1 MWERKEQNFH
11 VGETF
16 QWMICDYK
24 KYIFMLEWYISN
36 VKNFL
41 RFKRQEYIEWK
52 WNKYLIVHEISKQLK
67 QILSKVDKHNNDVY
81 LW

>member
-1 MWERKEQNFH
+1 MRKKRTEFPH
-11 VGETF
+11 GETF
-16 QWMICDYK
+16 QWRICDYK

-36 VKNFL
+36 VYNLL

-52 WNKYLIVHEISKQLK
+52 WNKYLIVHEISKQHK